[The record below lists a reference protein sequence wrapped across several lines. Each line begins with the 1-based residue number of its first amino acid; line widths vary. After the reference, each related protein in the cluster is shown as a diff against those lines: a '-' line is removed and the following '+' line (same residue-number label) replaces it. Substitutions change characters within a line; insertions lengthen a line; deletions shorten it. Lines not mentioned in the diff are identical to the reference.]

1 MMGGFAIG
9 VLTLAL
15 AGALTSWVVGAVAYA
30 RSGAGGE
37 GRNGRRW
44 RWLAATV
51 WPFALKRLQG
61 TAAAPAAIANKA
73 IVAFLVCMTLAAATI
88 SLSTNFNRIVK

>member
-9 VLTLAL
+9 VLVLAL
-15 AGALTSWVVGAVAYA
+15 AGALASWIVGAVAFA
-30 RSGAGGE
+30 RCIAASGQE
-37 GRNGRRW
+37 NRRSS
-44 RWLAATV
+44 RWLAVAA

-61 TAAAPAAIANKA
+61 AAAAQAAIANKA

-88 SLSTNFNRIVK
+88 SLSTNFNRVVK